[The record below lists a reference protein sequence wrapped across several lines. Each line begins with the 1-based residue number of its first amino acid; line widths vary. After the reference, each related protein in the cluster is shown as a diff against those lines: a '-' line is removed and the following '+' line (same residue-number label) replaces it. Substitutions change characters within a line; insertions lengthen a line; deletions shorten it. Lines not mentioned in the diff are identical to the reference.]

1 MFCYHPL
8 NCPCRTTSE
17 NTKMRNFLNSGIR
30 AEEFRRMFC
39 HPPTNSPCR
48 KTRESVKIWKMLN
61 SGNPDS
67 GWMRSGFRWMWCHP
81 PLICPCQTI
90 EESLNSLK
98 FLNSGIPD
106 SGWMFCHPPS
116 NCPCQTTQESAKVE
130 ENWNSG
136 ILESGRMG
144 SDSRRMICHPPSKCL
159 CETTQESVNSGKF
172 LILEFSKSE
181 FRIPDGWVP
190 AAGGGFFHPPFN
202 CPCQTTQDSVKIWKY
217 LNSGIPASG
226 RMNFGW
232 EYVYSL
238 LPDGND
244 PEAKN
249 PDPIG
254 AFLSKFRIPATNPE
268 SGEKS
273 GIRRM
278 SCWTADWCRLRGR
291 GKLFTTCTDTFH
303 WPAVACRYFSSS
315 LCPPPLSRKIYLF

>member
-1 MFCYHPL
+1 MCESWKKNWIPEFWNPGGWD
-8 NCPCRTTSE
+8 RTPGGWFVIRHRNACVKLLRNRWTVE
-17 NTKMRNFLNSGIR
+17 N
-30 AEEFRRMFC
+30 
-39 HPPTNSPCR
+39 
-48 KTRESVKIWKMLN
+48 
-61 SGNPDS
+61 
-67 GWMRSGFRWMWCHP
+67 
-81 PLICPCQTI
+81 
-90 EESLNSLK
+90 
-98 FLNSGIPD
+98 
-106 SGWMFCHPPS
+106 
-116 NCPCQTTQESAKVE
+116 
-130 ENWNSG
+130 
-136 ILESGRMG
+136 
-144 SDSRRMICHPPSKCL
+144 
-159 CETTQESVNSGKF
+159 F

-291 GKLFTTCTDTFH
+291 GKLFTTCTDTFL
-303 WPAVACRYFSSS
+303 WPAVACRYFSS
-315 LCPPPLSRKIYLF
+315 PLSPSLPLSPPFGAQTCTDTFLSRGSSLKLLYQNHLIKLWLCVDNLIFLIENFILCIRLIRTMIYLFYEN